1 MFCQSQ
7 AYPTENNPEKS
18 QIFLFF
24 LFPKKA
30 KGVKKKPEFQ
40 NLASKK
46 PNRQLCY
53 TGIENAHNVRKKTFN
68 FLLCIEV
75 QNLFPC

>member
-18 QIFLFF
+18 RFFWLF

-30 KGVKKKPEFQ
+30 EGVQKGVQ
-40 NLASKK
+40 NFKICLQKAKLATMLHK
-46 PNRQLCY
+46 N
-53 TGIENAHNVRKKTFN
+53 
-68 FLLCIEV
+68 
-75 QNLFPC
+75 